1 MHNSF
6 LDENFL
12 KLCKEYK
19 QIDIT
24 HFNKAAQFANTH
36 LKDKKR
42 LMGDSYYDRNIRVAK
57 ILLENTAEPQII
69 LVSLL
74 IGIKEFEEIKKE
86 FGIKISNLLEEFIQ
100 LKEIKSKNEQ
110 LEAQALRK
118 IILTTLK
125 DVGVFLVKLAT
136 KLDNLRSLE
145 VFEIKEQNRICE
157 EVLEIYA
164 PLAYRLGLEKLKIQ
178 LEDLAFKVI
187 NPKKYDQIVKYLE
200 HSKEEREDKVNKAI
214 KKIKD
219 LCKYKVE
226 IEKIKGRP
234 KHIYS
239 IYKKIVKRKVKL
251 DKQYDHLGIRIIT
264 NDEKDCYTIL
274 GILHENFDPIDGR
287 LKDYIANPKPNLY
300 RSIHTGLN
308 LHNKRLEVQ
317 IRTIQMD
324 EFAEEGLAA
333 HWRYKGVKSDQ
344 NFERRMAWLKGVLD
358 LKKDKKDIL
367 ETLNVDVFGDKIYCY
382 TPKGDSKELPKEATI
397 LDFAYMVHE
406 HIGNKTVGARVNGK
420 FVPIRHKLKSND
432 VIEIITNKNQR
443 PRRTWLKLVNSSRAR
458 QKIRKSLKE
467 HEKLAPIHFR
477 KFKPQVS
484 DEIGVLVE
492 SSDFEKATC
501 ILAKC
506 CSAIPGDKIIGI
518 LTKKKIIS
526 THKIDCR
533 LALKEEN
540 RWVHVNWKE
549 TFNQKI
555 KFRVIASER
564 SGLLADLLNTIARA
578 GFDVKEAKAKP
589 QGMDA
594 VECSFLVIPRD
605 IEEVKQMILRINKV
619 KGVQRIYF
627 S

>member
-19 QIDIT
+19 QSDIAL
-24 HFNKAAQFANTH
+24 FKKAAQFASNH
-36 LKDKKR
+36 LTDKKR
-42 LMGDSYYDRNIRVAK
+42 LMGDSYFDRNIRVAK

-74 IGIKEFEEIKKE
+74 IGIKEHSKIKEE
-86 FGIKISNLLEEFIQ
+86 FGIKITNLLDDFEQ
-100 LKEIKSKNEQ
+100 LKELKSKNKT
-110 LEAQALRK
+110 LEAQALKK

-136 KLDNLRSLE
+136 KLDNLRSIE
-145 VFEIKEQNRICE
+145 VFEIKEQNRICN

-178 LEDLAFKVI
+178 LENLAFKVI
-187 NPKKYDQIVKYLE
+187 NPKKYEQIVKYLE
-200 HSKEEREDKVNKAI
+200 HSKEEREERVKNAI

-219 LCKYKVE
+219 LCKSKAK

-251 DKQYDHLGIRIIT
+251 NEQYDHLGIRIIT
-264 NDEKDCYTIL
+264 NNEKDCYTIL
-274 GILHENFDPIDGR
+274 GILHENFEPIDGR

-308 LHNKRLEVQ
+308 LQNKRLEVQ
-317 IRTIQMD
+317 IRTAQMD

-333 HWRYKGVKSDQ
+333 HWRYKGIKSDQ

-382 TPKGDSKELPKEATI
+382 TPKGDAKELPKDATI
-397 LDFAYMVHE
+397 LDFAYLVHE

-443 PRRTWLKLVNSSRAR
+443 PRRNWLKLVNSSRAR

-467 HEKLAPIHFR
+467 HEKLAPIYFR
-477 KFKPQVS
+477 KFKPQIS

-492 SSDFEKATC
+492 SPDFENATC
-501 ILAKC
+501 VLAKC
-506 CSAIPGDKIIGI
+506 CQAIPGEDIVGI
-518 LTKKKIIS
+518 LTKKK
-526 THKIDCR
+526 
-533 LALKEEN
+533 N
-540 RWVHVNWKE
+540 N
-549 TFNQKI
+549 FN
-555 KFRVIASER
+555 S
-564 SGLLADLLNTIARA
+564 
-578 GFDVKEAKAKP
+578 
-589 QGMDA
+589 
-594 VECSFLVIPRD
+594 
-605 IEEVKQMILRINKV
+605 
-619 KGVQRIYF
+619 
-627 S
+627 